1 MQTNRRR
8 NEGTRGRGD
17 EGTRGRGGEGA
28 RGGGGEGGGEEGR
41 RGRGEEGTRGR
52 GDEGT
57 KGRILE
63 PALSGKESYLKL
75 HIISGVFCFSI
86 PVELHHGSP
95 VLFARLCEEEALFRV
110 FGWF

>member
-1 MQTNRRR
+1 MQTNRRRNEGTKERR

-17 EGTRGRGGEGA
+17 EGARGGGDEGA
-28 RGGGGEGGGEEGR
+28 RGGGE
-41 RGRGEEGTRGR
+41 
-52 GDEGT
+52 EGT

>member
-1 MQTNRRR
+1 MINANEQTKERR

-17 EGTRGRGGEGA
+17 KGTRGRGD
-28 RGGGGEGGGEEGR
+28 
-41 RGRGEEGTRGR
+41 EGTRGR

-75 HIISGVFCFSI
+75 HIISGVFCFGI

>member
-8 NEGTRGRGD
+8 NEGN
-17 EGTRGRGGEGA
+17 EGTRERGN
-28 RGGGGEGGGEEGR
+28 
-41 RGRGEEGTRGR
+41 EGTRER
-52 GDEGT
+52 GNEGT

-63 PALSGKESYLKL
+63 LALSGKESYLKL
-75 HIISGVFCFSI
+75 HIISGVSCHSI

-95 VLFARLCEEEALFRV
+95 VLFTRLCEEEALFRV